1 MKNDGYG
8 QAEIL
13 TPEQLDLLVEHLP
26 EGPHK
31 ICFV

>member
-1 MKNDGYG
+1 MGKNNGFG

-26 EGPHK
+26 EGP
-31 ICFV
+31 